1 MGTLGVGIVGC
12 GTISTVHA
20 EALQTGKDVDLVA
33 VYSRNPENAARLA
46 DQFGVKHYSDWDSFM
61 ADPGLDAVSICTPSG
76 THLDYGRDAAAAG
89 KHVIVEKP
97 IEVTLER
104 ARELINAC
112 EQNQVALAVIYQS
125 RFVEDIRKLKEQ
137 LSGGELGDVFMADAY
152 IKWYRGQDY
161 YDSGEW
167 RGSFALDG
175 GGVLINQ
182 AIHTIDLLQWFMGN
196 VDTVFGQIGTFTHTG
211 IEGEDNAVATLRF
224 ASGAIGVIQGS
235 TSVQPAQSRR
245 IEIHGKDGTVVL
257 DGEAIRFSGGKFGD
271 GDEPDSADAKS
282 GADSP
287 LAGFSIEPHKQ
298 QFEEI
303 SEAIRNG
310 AQPPVNGRDSLQ
322 SLGIVMAIYESAAS
336 GQAVKLQDFI
346 ATKLGDG

>member
-20 EALQTGKDVDLVA
+20 EALQAGNDVELTSVF
-33 VYSRNPENAARLA
+33 SRNPENAERLA
-46 DQFGVKHYSDWDSFM
+46 GQFGVKSYSDWDAFM
-61 ADPGLDAVSICTPSG
+61 ADPDLAAVSICTPSG
-76 THLDYGRDAAAAG
+76 THLDYGKSAAAAG

-104 ARELINAC
+104 ARELIRAC
-112 EQNQVALAVIYQS
+112 DHNNVQLAIIYQS
-125 RFVEDIRKLKEQ
+125 RFVEDIRSLKKQ
-137 LSGGELGDVFMADAY
+137 LAAGELGDIFMADAY
-152 IKWYRGQDY
+152 VKWYRGQDY

-196 VDTVFGQIGTFTHTG
+196 VETVFGQIGTFTHSG

-224 ASGAIGVIQGS
+224 ATGAIGVIEGS
-235 TSVQPAQSRR
+235 TSVLPAQSRR

-257 DGEAIRFSGGKFGD
+257 DGEVIRFSGGKFGD
-271 GDEPDSADAKS
+271 RDEPDGADAKS

-287 LAGFSIEPHKQ
+287 LAGFSIEPHKL
-298 QFEEI
+298 QFEAI
-303 SEAIRNG
+303 ADAIRNG
-310 AQPPVNGRDSLQ
+310 TEPPVTGSDSLQ
-322 SLGIVMAIYESAAS
+322 SLGIVMAIYESAAT
-336 GQAVKLQDFI
+336 GEAVKLQDFI
-346 ATKLGDG
+346 AAKLGD